1 MALVRHIGGG
11 ADICNTDIMEGGGV
25 KLLDLG
31 VYHKERVD
39 LKSGIIEGG
48 GVKRL
53 DFGRI

>member
-1 MALVRHIGGG
+1 MEE
-11 ADICNTDIMEGGGV
+11 ADICKTDIMEGGGV

-31 VYHKERVD
+31 VCHKERVD